1 MASDFAEYC
10 QHVRQLQTKIA
21 RFAIWINLP
30 AALLNFV
37 LAQLSDLGLLPIHS
51 ILTPISWTLSLLWFV
66 VSAVP
71 LMLLAEFWEMWWN
84 PFARD
89 AYASQSSKMSDDAR
103 QSLLKGNRR
112 VVQRAFGIAV

>member
-10 QHVRQLQTKIA
+10 LHVRQLQTKIA
-21 RFAIWINLP
+21 RFAIWINIP

-37 LAQLSDLGLLPIHS
+37 LAQLGDFCLLPIHFTS
-51 ILTPISWTLSLLWFV
+51 TPISWTLSLLWFV

-71 LMLLAEFWEMWWN
+71 LMLLAEFWEMWWH

-89 AYASQSSKMSDDAR
+89 AYASQSSKMPDDAR

-112 VVQRAFGIAV
+112 VVERAFGIAV